1 VYEYVNETSTAT
13 LSTLRQHTHVGPS
26 ELCASTPRGRKT
38 AISDCSL
45 PKALQYRKRGL
56 ECAGCT
62 PQSGLCT
69 PQSGLCTPQ
78 STASAI
84 SINQEY
90 KEQQNKFSP
99 RHQLAEQLLDRKSAH
114 LVRDLLPQAEQA
126 RHHVTRGTM
135 FETAHKTDGSA
146 KDDNDDDTNLFY
158 LLPPWVPWPFFSAA
172 FCLLLFF
179 LGSSFIKQQSKQI
192 NIPRKQRNQKESA
205 SKYLSSR
212 QQQCTTRSGSSGV
225 YFSMR
230 KQPRTSRCGSS
241 KVLLVQAAATYFMF
255 RQQQQ
260 STFRRGSSYTYP
272 SSRQQQLRTSH

>member
-1 VYEYVNETSTAT
+1 MYEYVNETSTAT

-56 ECAGCT
+56 ECAG
-62 PQSGLCT
+62 CT

-179 LGSSFIKQQSKQI
+179 LGSSFMKQQSKQI
-192 NIPRKQRNQKESA
+192 DITNKHINNKETARK
-205 SKYLSSR
+205 
-212 QQQCTTRSGSSGV
+212 
-225 YFSMR
+225 
-230 KQPRTSRCGSS
+230 
-241 KVLLVQAAATYFMF
+241 
-255 RQQQQ
+255 
-260 STFRRGSSYTYP
+260 YP
-272 SSRQQQLRTSH
+272 SSRQQRSTSRPGSSKYLSSTKQQRTF